1 MAKKPNY
8 YHVSTVRKLET
19 EYITLLGQRSNGK
32 SYSVKNEACLEDA
45 WDFINGRLET
55 TRDCP
60 DGKKRPTGKFI
71 YLRRWKADIGAKATS
86 EYFDD
91 SDKFVKK
98 LTKNEY
104 DRVIGFQGSIYFE
117 KTDEKGNKI
126 KSEEIGRYHALNE
139 AERYKSRAF
148 PDFYSI
154 IYEEFITDGVYLDDE
169 PRKLQQYVSTIFRL
183 SKGTVFLIGN
193 TISRVCPYFK
203 EWCLDG
209 VLKQKQGTIEVYH
222 HHVTGED
229 GKDRVINIAVEY
241 CASADVEN
249 KMFFGQSAKQII
261 SGEWDTKDVPK
272 LPRSQDSYEK
282 IYEVLIQY
290 QSFKFVIELLVERT
304 KGGMICFVY
313 PFTGRRRFRR
323 IVTDEF
329 SDSIFKTARLDLNN
343 KAEFYINEC
352 FRLNKVCYSDNL
364 TGADFRNVNAQFKIG
379 SLF

>member
-1 MAKKPNY
+1 
-8 YHVSTVRKLET
+8 
-19 EYITLLGQRSNGK
+19 
-32 SYSVKNEACLEDA
+32 
-45 WDFINGRLET
+45 
-55 TRDCP
+55 
-60 DGKKRPTGKFI
+60 
-71 YLRRWKADIGAKATS
+71 
-86 EYFDD
+86 
-91 SDKFVKK
+91 
-98 LTKNEY
+98 
-104 DRVIGFQGSIYFE
+104 
-117 KTDEKGNKI
+117 
-126 KSEEIGRYHALNE
+126 
-139 AERYKSRAF
+139 
-148 PDFYSI
+148 
-154 IYEEFITDGVYLDDE
+154 
-169 PRKLQQYVSTIFRL
+169 
-183 SKGTVFLIGN
+183 
-193 TISRVCPYFK
+193 
-203 EWCLDG
+203 
-209 VLKQKQGTIEVYH
+209 
-222 HHVTGED
+222 
-229 GKDRVINIAVEY
+229 
-241 CASADVEN
+241 
-249 KMFFGQSAKQII
+249 MFFGQSAKQII